1 MGGDPLRRFLGEV
14 VRKGGRKAL
23 LFYEPPRGPGEKALR
38 RLLVA
43 GPRGGPLALD
53 PGLEG
58 EGEQV
63 LEGVLD
69 AFLGREAGWRRSL
82 LADLK
87 GMVFHMAS
95 LERVG
100 EREVV
105 LPLGAL
111 LRRSSLPA
119 LPDFL
124 PPLEAVREEGWA
136 VRAKW
141 GTPLCTTTVRLQGP
155 SASWPDW
162 ILRPL
167 LEALDQ
173 AFPHW
178 KGCRFE
184 PQGGTLTLRLEV
196 VKRREVSLSLHEA
209 LEGLSATPG
218 V

>member
-1 MGGDPLRRFLGEV
+1 MEAETLRRFLEQV
-14 VRKGGRKAL
+14 AREGGRKVL
-23 LFYEPPRGPGEKALR
+23 LFYEPPRGPGEEPTR

-43 GPRGGPLALD
+43 GPRGGPLSLG

-63 LEGVLD
+63 LEGVLN
-69 AFLGREAGWRRSL
+69 ALLGRESGWRRSL
-82 LADLK
+82 LANLEE
-87 GMVFHMAS
+87 MVFHMAC

-105 LPLGAL
+105 LPLEAL
-111 LRRSSLPA
+111 LRRTSLPA

-124 PPLEAVREEGWA
+124 PPLEAIREEEWA
-136 VRAKW
+136 KRTERR
-141 GTPLCTTTVRLQGP
+141 TPIYRKMAQLQGP
-155 SASWPDW
+155 HAFWPGW

-178 KGCRFE
+178 KGCRFRTAGGNLHPSPRGGEAEGDE
-184 PQGGTLTLRLEV
+184 PF
-196 VKRREVSLSLHEA
+196 
-209 LEGLSATPG
+209 PP
-218 V
+218 